1 MTGSVASTV
10 GYGGRPQP
18 LYEPSQLLFVQVDR
32 QRSIP
37 DAAQQLCA
45 NVNKCEAAFTAQLDG
60 KVKHAWAD
68 VEEVVERNR
77 QRLASLEVDADAALA
92 SMGEIA
98 FWTVD
103 GVQAQFLGSMNV
115 DDATQDG
122 GDDEGS
128 ASADLMSTTTGA
140 GSAAGLGDVRSMLS
154 TTNVSDAL
162 QSTRSDATRA
172 LSKQLSL
179 TKIRLKS
186 DRTRTAATSS
196 TDQKKSN
203 GAAARDLIDAASS
216 GAHHV
221 APIRR
226 LFRDLLSRRSELPK
240 ELTILLN
247 KIDEMQKSDMVNLEA
262 QLEASSLEIPIH
274 VPLARIALLLHRQFT
289 KPSRGAMEE
298 ETFLAAVKPLLK
310 ELDESYNA
318 IRMLWSSQD
327 MTSITKADATS
338 VMWKTLLAELATRR
352 DLQQDC
358 GVALDRVAA
367 YESELGETLTNSM
380 AECKEQIARDLDAIR
395 ADAATVEGS
404 AKETFDRAEAAR
416 TALESAYQTDRA
428 AIDTAL
434 QGTKHQIH
442 SSLIAQE
449 KCARRVREAYKE
461 FHREQIKHQQYVA
474 SYLHLKTVSR
484 QIDVSAQQLQE
495 IVVSKLDKANAAKS
509 TSTHLQTLI
518 LSTQATCDALLSEC
532 ERHAARITSEEHY
545 RKRRVVGYGT
555 DNLSKWLRCAN
566 DLGSLYT
573 SRSDAVQAKSESSW
587 QLEYLL
593 TQERQRCCVNLEA
606 VRDELRRIDA
616 AWSATKERM
625 TLMQLPIPTIERVE
639 RTDDAVQMRMILG
652 SVDDDSV
659 VSKVNTQLADAA
671 AVSAM
676 SRGPGVRALW
686 EELRQSGMSSIQGSP
701 RSSSRPSPAAS
712 GASALRHSSDAHSGD
727 GVAKKPSSARLPPA
741 APLPAEGLFPRL
753 PTRSTANTPRPPPRE
768 IHQVRTQHR

>member
-1 MTGSVASTV
+1 MSASVTSTSAAA

-32 QRSIP
+32 QSSVP
-37 DAAQQLCA
+37 QAAQALCA
-45 NVNKCEAAFTAQLDG
+45 ALNDSEAAFTSQLDA
-60 KVKHAWAD
+60 KVKLAWTD
-68 VEEVVERNR
+68 VEDVVDRNKR
-77 QRLASLEVDADAALA
+77 RLASLEVEADDALA
-92 SMGEIA
+92 SMGDIS

-103 GVQAQFLGSMNV
+103 GVQSQFLGNSTMVEN
-115 DDATQDG
+115 DQDEDG
-122 GDDEGS
+122 A
-128 ASADLMSTTTGA
+128 ASADFMSTTTQGA

-154 TTNVSDAL
+154 TANVSDAL
-162 QSTRSDATRA
+162 LSATRSDATRA

-186 DRTRTAATSS
+186 DRSRAAARHHQSS
-196 TDQKKSN
+196 KQSN

-216 GAHHV
+216 GTHHV

-247 KIDEMQKSDMVNLEA
+247 MLEEMQKKEMVLLEA
-262 QLEASSLEIPIH
+262 QLEESSLEIPIH
-274 VPLARIALLLHRQFT
+274 VPLARIALLLHRQFV

-310 ELDESYNA
+310 ELDESFA
-318 IRMLWSSQD
+318 ALRILWSAED
-327 MTSITKADATS
+327 MTSITKADATG
-338 VMWKTLLAELATRR
+338 VMWKTLLTELATRR

-358 GVALDRVAA
+358 EVALDRVAA
-367 YESELGETLTNSM
+367 YETELGETLSTSM
-380 AECKEQIARDLDAIR
+380 SECKSQILSDLKAIQ

-416 TALESAYQTDRA
+416 MALENAYKTDRA

-434 QGTKHQIH
+434 QGTKYQIQA
-442 SSLIAQE
+442 SLQAQE

-461 FHREQIKHQQYVA
+461 FHREQIKHQHYVT

-484 QIDVSAQQLQE
+484 QIDVSAQQLQD

-518 LSTQATCDALLSEC
+518 SSTQSVCDALLSEC
-532 ERHAARITSEEHY
+532 EHHAARITTEEHY

-566 DLGSLYT
+566 DLGSLY
-573 SRSDAVQAKSESSW
+573 SARNDAVRAKSESSW
-587 QLEYLL
+587 QLDYLL
-593 TQERQRCCVNLEA
+593 TQERQRCGVNLDA
-606 VRDELRRIDA
+606 VRDELRRIDSV
-616 AWSATKERM
+616 WSATKDRM
-625 TLMQLPIPTIERVE
+625 ALMQLPIPTIERAE
-639 RTDDAVQMRMILG
+639 RTDEAMQMRMVLG

-659 VSKVNTQLADAA
+659 VSKVNTQLADATAVA
-671 AVSAM
+671 AL
-676 SRGPGVRALW
+676 SRAPAVRAQW
-686 EELRQSGMSSIQGSP
+686 ETLRQSGIASLPASP
-701 RSSSRPSPAAS
+701 RVARSTPSSV
-712 GASALRHSSDAHSGD
+712 D
-727 GVAKKPSSARLPPA
+727 KKPLSARLPLAQP
-741 APLPAEGLFPRL
+741 PAEGLFPRL
-753 PTRSTANTPRPPPRE
+753 PTRSTANTPRPPHRDA
-768 IHQVRTQHR
+768 HQLKSR